1 MAIISNQGNVSYSFN
16 GAQERENAQS
26 NVANIN
32 LADEF
37 NLVLDK
43 FAVNDTYLPG
53 ENISYQVAITNT
65 GTGILYNVTLADD
78 LGTNNY
84 LTFVQGSAHLITDSE
99 RISITPDSTDP
110 LTFIL
115 PNPLAGGQTVYLTY
129 MASVVDTIDP
139 SINSITNT
147 IYGTANG
154 GSTTGSEV
162 TATSSATITAKEYA
176 SVMVTK
182 SASET
187 DVNVG
192 ETFSYTFTL
201 TNSGNV
207 DANSVSLTDALP
219 ENFEITSITSETG
232 GTITTWTSSDYSL
245 DTSTNTLSMPS
256 ETTTQELIVPASS
269 GGTEGETIITIT
281 GYISAQ

>member
-16 GAQERENAQS
+16 GGAERESAQS

-37 NLVLDK
+37 NIVLDK

-53 ENISYQVAITNT
+53 ENISYQVAITNS
-65 GTGILYNVTLADD
+65 GTGVLYNVTLSDD

-84 LTFVQGSAHLITDSE
+84 LTFVQDSAHLITDSE
-99 RISITPDSTDP
+99 RISITPDTTDP
-110 LTFIL
+110 LVFIL
-115 PNPLAGGQTVYLTY
+115 PSPLASGETVYLTY
-129 MASVVDTIDP
+129 VATVSDTIDP

-154 GSTTGSEV
+154 GSTTGIEV
-162 TATSSATITAKEYA
+162 TANSSATITAKEYA

-192 ETFSYTFTL
+192 DTFSYIFTL

-207 DANSVSLTDALP
+207 NASSVSLTDALP

-232 GTITTWTSSDYSL
+232 GVQTTWTSSDYSL

-269 GGTEGETIITIT
+269 GGIEGETTITIT